1 MSLVVNTNVSSLTA
15 QRALAYAD
23 SLQGEAMT
31 RLSTGSKL
39 NSASDDAAGLAIAS
53 RMTAQVNGLNMA
65 VKNANDGIA
74 LTQSIEG
81 ALVEVSDM
89 VQRIRELSVQASNDT
104 NTDSDRAFIQ
114 EEVNLLIAEITRISS
129 NTRYN
134 GQLVLDGSFTNRQM
148 QVGTEGG
155 ETITVNVDSVASDM
169 LGAYEITGDRI
180 EAFNG
185 NGAGSYGNITD
196 AADDIIINGNS
207 LSKTIDVAAG
217 DSARAVAAKINNVS
231 GETGVTAEAKT
242 YALLSSEYATDETYS
257 VLINNKTTGSFVLS
271 NSNVLD
277 AVDKINAISGSTG
290 VTATA
295 TTDNKVRLYASDG
308 ADILIESQSTGT
320 ALKVQS
326 MSHDGE
332 SVQPA
337 KYWHKAL
344 TEEAG
349 AASGIGN
356 ATYTLLQTST
366 NQSWQFTLAAGT
378 PNEPTAAE
386 LQAAINSISGVS
398 GFNVSDN
405 GNQTNPSSVVVT
417 ATESFGDF
425 EIYSGTSAAV
435 AANKQTGVGY
445 GTVAAWATNGDGDA
459 PSSSSVSY
467 VLRNLSTGTNYDF
480 TVTAAAAGVTATE
493 IQTGLNAIDGVS
505 GFVVEADATNT
516 DTFHI
521 YGPQDFGNW
530 TMYDTTNT
538 TIDANVTYDAGD
550 LNGFD
555 VGLAAGGSSNDAATV
570 QGTLSLKSSSVFS
583 VTQSDEATNAVTDPA
598 TATGGT
604 DNDNYFVTQAA
615 TLNTVSNVDLRTQ
628 AKASA
633 ALAVLDGAIEKIS
646 LMRAT
651 LGAVENRLDHTVS
664 NLMNISENTE
674 SARSRI
680 QDADFAAESAKLAKA
695 QVLKQAGVGMLA
707 QANAGSQLVLQLL
720 Q

>member
-31 RLSTGSKL
+31 RLSTGSKI

-74 LTQSIEG
+74 LTQSVEG

-89 VQRIRELSVQASNDT
+89 LQRLRELAVQSSNDT
-104 NTDSDRAFIQ
+104 NIDTDRAFIQ
-114 EEVNLLIAEITRISS
+114 EEVNLLVAEITRISS

-134 GQLVLDGSFTNRQM
+134 GQLVLDGSFSNRQM

-155 ETITVNVDSVASDM
+155 ETITVNVDSVASDV
-169 LGAYEITGDRI
+169 LGAYEITGDRV

-207 LSKTIDVAAG
+207 LSKTIDVAAA
-217 DSARAVAAKINNVS
+217 DSAKAVAAKINDVS
-231 GETGVTAEAKT
+231 GETGVTATAKS
-242 YALLSSEYATDETYS
+242 YGLLSSELATDETYS
-257 VLINNKTTGSFVLS
+257 VLINNKTTGSFVIS

-295 TTDNKVRLYASDG
+295 TTDNKVRLYSSDG
-308 ADILIESQSTGT
+308 SDILVENQSTGT
-320 ALKVQS
+320 ALKVQT

-337 KYWHKAL
+337 KYWNKAL
-344 TEEAG
+344 SEEAS
-349 AASGIGN
+349 AAQGISDG
-356 ATYTLLQTST
+356 TYTLLQTST
-366 NQSWQFTLAAGT
+366 NQTWQFTLDAGT
-378 PNEPTAAE
+378 DNEPTASE
-386 LQAAINSISGVS
+386 LQTAINSISGVS

-435 AANKQTGVGY
+435 AANKQTGQGY
-445 GTVAAWATNGDGDA
+445 GTVAVWDTATDA
-459 PSSSSVSY
+459 NEPSTSSASY

-480 TVTAAAAGVTATE
+480 TITAAGTLAASE
-493 IQTGLNAIDGVS
+493 IQAGLNAIDGVS
-505 GFVVEADATNT
+505 GFVVEADGTTAGE
-516 DTFHI
+516 FHI

-530 TMYDTTNT
+530 TIYDSTNT
-538 TIDANVTYDAGD
+538 TVDPDITYDAGD

-570 QGTLSLKSSSVFS
+570 QGTISLKSSNVFS

-633 ALAVLDGAIEKIS
+633 ALTVLDGAIEKIS
-646 LMRAT
+646 SMRAT

-664 NLMNISENTE
+664 NLMNIAENTE

>member
-31 RLSTGSKL
+31 RLSTGSKI

-89 VQRIRELSVQASNDT
+89 LQRLRELAVQSSNDT
-104 NTDSDRAFIQ
+104 NIDTDRAFIQ
-114 EEVNLLIAEITRISS
+114 EEVNLLVAEITRISS

-134 GQLVLDGSFTNRQM
+134 GQLVLDGSFSNRQM

-155 ETITVNVDSVASDM
+155 ETITVNVDSVASDA
-169 LGAYEITGDRI
+169 LGAYQITGDRI

-207 LSKTIDVAAG
+207 LSKTIDVAAA
-217 DSARAVAAKINNVS
+217 DSAKAVAAKINDVS
-231 GETGVTAEAKT
+231 GETGVTATAKS
-242 YALLSSEYATDETYS
+242 YGLLSSEYATDETYS
-257 VLINNKTTGSFVLS
+257 VLINNKTTGSFVIS

-295 TTDNKVRLYASDG
+295 TTDNKVRLYSSDG
-308 ADILIESQSTGT
+308 SDILVENQSSGT
-320 ALKVQS
+320 ALKVQT

-344 TEEAG
+344 SEEAG
-349 AASGIGN
+349 AAQGISDG
-356 ATYTLLQTST
+356 TYTLLQSST
-366 NQSWQFTLAAGT
+366 NQSWQFTLAAST

-398 GFNVSDN
+398 GFNVADN

-425 EIYSGTSAAV
+425 EIFSGSSAAV
-435 AANKQTGVGY
+435 SANQQTGRGY
-445 GTVAAWATNGDGDA
+445 GTIAVWDTANDA
-459 PSSSSVSY
+459 DEPGTSSTSY

-480 TVTAAAAGVTATE
+480 TVTAAGTLAASE
-493 IQTGLNAIDGVS
+493 IQTGLNAIEGVS
-505 GFVVEADATNT
+505 GFVVEADGTTAGQFN
-516 DTFHI
+516 I

-530 TMYDTTNT
+530 TIYDATNT
-538 TIDANVTYDAGD
+538 TVDADITYDAGD

-570 QGTLSLKSSSVFS
+570 QGTLSLKSSNVFS
-583 VTQSDEATNAVTDPA
+583 VTQADEATNAVTDPA

-633 ALAVLDGAIEKIS
+633 ALNVLDGAIEKIS
-646 LMRAT
+646 SMRAT

-664 NLMNISENTE
+664 NLMNIAENTE

-680 QDADFAAESAKLAKA
+680 QDADFAAESAKLAKT